1 MKKLIIFTYPLFVLG
16 TMFLGACAHEKE
28 TTTTTTTT
36 REEAVTAPTT
46 TRATTT
52 KTRASGY

>member
-1 MKKLIIFTYPLFVLG
+1 MKKLIVLAYPLFVLA

-28 TTTTTTTT
+28 STTTTTTT

-52 KTRASGY
+52 KTRSGGY